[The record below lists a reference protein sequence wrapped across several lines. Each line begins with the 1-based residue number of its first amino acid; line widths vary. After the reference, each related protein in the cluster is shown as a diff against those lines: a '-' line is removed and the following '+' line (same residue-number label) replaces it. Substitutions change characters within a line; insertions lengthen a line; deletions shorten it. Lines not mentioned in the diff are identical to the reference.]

1 MSTTATAAPFRF
13 FDLHVVRTR
22 RLGPSMVRITFG
34 GERLTGLAAGGRDQR
49 FKLFLPH
56 PHQAAPVVPTGA
68 GEEWFARWREMDPTV
83 RAVMRSYTVRE
94 QRRDPDELDVD
105 FALHGDGGPASRW
118 AARALPG
125 DRVVVLGPTT
135 PDNGGVDFR
144 PPPGADWVLLT
155 GDETALPA
163 VAGIL
168 AWLPAGT
175 RARVW
180 LEVPHAADVQDLP
193 TKADAE
199 VTWLVRDD
207 AAPDPLRDDAASGPL
222 RNDAASDPLRNDAA
236 SGLVRGGAAQGLVL
250 DAVRA
255 ATLPAGTPYA
265 WIAGE
270 AGGVRALRRHL
281 VGERGLD
288 RRAVVFTGYWR
299 RGATEEDRLAE
310 AVAGTAAADDADD

>member
-13 FDLHVVRTR
+13 FDTRVVRTR
-22 RLGPSMVRITFG
+22 RLGPSMIRITFG

-56 PHQAAPVVPTGA
+56 PHQDAPIVPSDA
-68 GEEWFARWREMDPTV
+68 GEEWFARWREMDPAV

-118 AARALPG
+118 AVRALPG

-144 PPPGADWVLLT
+144 PPPGTDWVLLT

-180 LEVPHAADVQDLP
+180 LEVSHAADVQDLP
-193 TKADAE
+193 TEADAE

-207 AAPDPLRDDAASGPL
+207 AAHGPLPDDSAPGLLRDDSAP
-222 RNDAASDPLRNDAA
+222 
-236 SGLVRGGAAQGLVL
+236 GLVRDDSAHGLVL

-255 ATLPAGTPYA
+255 ATLPAGAPYA

-299 RGATEEDRLAE
+299 RGATEEDLLAE
-310 AVAGTAAADDADD
+310 AVAGTAAADD